1 LSESTPATISLLLQR
16 LSTGEQAVEQELYGL
31 VYDDLRRHAR
41 GLLGMQKRDH
51 SLQAT
56 ALVHEAWLRLADH
69 QGRPTSRAHFFRLAA
84 RAMRCVLVDHARS
97 RAAAKRGG
105 GAERAP
111 IDDIEAAASG
121 PSDTLLAIDE
131 SLTRLQAVDAN
142 LARMAELRLFA
153 GLDHAEIAR
162 ELGVS
167 TRTIERGWRLARRWI
182 QADLE
187 HAG

>member
-1 LSESTPATISLLLQR
+1 MADGAPPLPRGSGAASPSDLMP
-16 LSTGEQAVEQELYGL
+16 L
-31 VYDDLRRHAR
+31 VYDELRRLAANYIR
-41 GLLGMQKRDH
+41 RERPGQT
-51 SLQAT
+51 LQAT